1 MTQKNIITIAGPG
14 AGKTRRLKNSILEDL
29 EKGVNPFSINAIS
42 FTKTAA
48 NEISRRT
55 DYQVVGSTI
64 HKLANRIL
72 SLASKSR
79 GTKAPMVVGPEK
91 AKEYIKLAI
100 MDSGYKFVD
109 ENEALESI
117 SQMREMG
124 ADPKTFRPEIK
135 TIWKNYRDRMVADN
149 CIDLTGLLEKAARE
163 LKDESMAM
171 YFSGGRNYLD
181 EAQDFNPFLDLPII
195 LELMSRG
202 LGTNIFASPSQL
214 IFDFR
219 GSDWEMF
226 TSKLPADIEIEY
238 MRENHRST
246 PEIVAAGQA
255 LAGQDAKGMI
265 ATRQSLGLPVKI
277 AKLNSPEEESELV
290 ALSIGR
296 QIKEGVHPKNI
307 AVLGRT
313 WSYLYKIQ
321 NALRVYHIPY
331 NMGKD
336 QMDLYE
342 RPEVMALC
350 EYIEL
355 ALNPVYEDGLE
366 MIINFPPAGIGM
378 RTRAMLR
385 GLRKL
390 TWNDMIKVLGSEVY
404 RDQVAERIKFLLDAR
419 EYLDEIASTKK
430 LKVDEKVSRII
441 DISGISRF
449 VNEEADFE
457 GLAALEQIKLSSKE
471 FGGLKEM
478 VTYLRDQMVKGQAVK
493 ESVTLKTIHGSKGE
507 EWDHVYLPGWN
518 EGLLPLTDS
527 TIASENR
534 LAFVAVTRPRD
545 SLVISCNKSA
555 PASRF
560 LGNIPAV
567 YI

>member
-1 MTQKNIITIAGPG
+1 MAKNIITIAGPG
-14 AGKTRRLKNSILEDL
+14 AGKTRRLRNSILEDL
-29 EKGVNPFSINAIS
+29 ERGVNPFSINAIT

-64 HKLANRIL
+64 HKLANRIIA
-72 SLASKSR
+72 LASKSK
-79 GTKAPMVVGPEK
+79 GVKPPMVVGPEK
-91 AKEYIKLAI
+91 SKEYMKLAI
-100 MDSGYKFVD
+100 LDSGYKFVD
-109 ENEALESI
+109 EIEAMDSI
-117 SQMREMG
+117 SRMREMG

-163 LKDESMAM
+163 LKDENMAN
-171 YFSGGRNYLD
+171 YFSGGINYLD
-181 EAQDFNPFLDLPII
+181 EAQDFNPLVDLPILLVI
-195 LELMSRG
+195 MLNG
-202 LGTNIFASPSQL
+202 LKTVLFASPSQM

-219 GSDWEMF
+219 GSEWELF
-226 TSKLPADIEIEY
+226 TSKLPDDVEIEY
-238 MRENHRST
+238 MKENHRST
-246 PEIVAAGQA
+246 PEIVAVGQA
-255 LAGQDAKGMI
+255 LAGSDAKGMI
-265 ATRQSLGLPVKI
+265 ATRQSLGIPVKI
-277 AKLNSPEEESELV
+277 AKLNTPEEEAELL
-290 ALSIGR
+290 AISIGR
-296 QIKEGVHPKNI
+296 QLKEGVHPKDV

-313 WSYLYKIQ
+313 WSYLYKVQ

-331 NMGKD
+331 NMGKAS
-336 QMDLYE
+336 MDLYE

-355 ALNPVYEDGLE
+355 ALNPIYEDGLE
-366 MIINFPPAGIGM
+366 LIINFPPAGIGM

-390 TWNDMIKVLGSEVY
+390 TWNDLVKVLGTEVY
-404 RDQVAERIKFLLDAR
+404 RDQVSERIKFLLDTR
-419 EYLDEIASTKK
+419 EYLDEIASTKM
-430 LKVDEKVSRII
+430 LKVEEKVSRIM
-441 DISGISRF
+441 DLSGISRYL
-449 VNEEADFE
+449 NEEADFE
-457 GLAALEQIKLSSKE
+457 GLAALEQIKQSSRE
-471 FGGLKEM
+471 FGGLKDLAN
-478 VTYLRDQMVKGQAVK
+478 YLRDQMVKGQAIK
-493 ESVTLKTIHGSKGE
+493 ESVTLKTIHSSKGE

-518 EGLLPLTDS
+518 EGLLPLTGS

-545 SLVISCNKSA
+545 SLVISCNKAA

-567 YI
+567 YV